1 MKMMS
6 MNPLGCMQ
14 ITMQIPRRAGDTQIL
29 FFSIKL
35 AKVGTAAMM
44 AGANLFKASHR

>member
-6 MNPLGCMQ
+6 TNSLGSMQ
-14 ITMQIPRRAGDTQIL
+14 ITMQIPSRGGDTQVL

-44 AGANLFKASHR
+44 AGANLFKAPHR